1 MEATEMV
8 KDEELSSFLQSTKE
22 EDALKKKITHFS
34 KIEQFHAR
42 KALDARK
49 RMTEIMNEIKKIR
62 NGKNDKKDTKEAKN
76 AQNAES

>member
-1 MEATEMV
+1 MV

-22 EDALKKKITHFS
+22 EDALKKRITHFS

-62 NGKNDKKDTKEAKN
+62 NGGGKRDKKESKD
-76 AQNAES
+76 AQNAEA

>member
-1 MEATEMV
+1 MV
-8 KDEELSSFLQSTKE
+8 KDEELNSFLQSTKE
-22 EDALKKKITHFS
+22 EDALKKRITHFS

-62 NGKNDKKDTKEAKN
+62 SGGGKRDKKEPKD

>member
-8 KDEELSSFLQSTKE
+8 KDEELTSFLQSSKE
-22 EDALKKKITHFS
+22 EDALKKRMEHYS

-42 KALDARK
+42 KAIDARK

-62 NGKNDKKDTKEAKN
+62 SGSGKRDKKEPKD

>member
-1 MEATEMV
+1 MV

-22 EDALKKKITHFS
+22 EDALKKRITHFS

-62 NGKNDKKDTKEAKN
+62 SKSDKKDAKDAKESKN

>member
-8 KDEELSSFLQSTKE
+8 KNEELNLFLQSSKE
-22 EDALKKKITHFS
+22 EDALKKRMEHYS
-34 KIEQFHAR
+34 KIEQIHAR

-49 RMTEIMNEIKKIR
+49 RMTEIMNKIKEIR
-62 NGKNDKKDTKEAKN
+62 N

>member
-22 EDALKKKITHFS
+22 EDALKKRITHFS

-62 NGKNDKKDTKEAKN
+62 NGGGKRDKKEPKD
-76 AQNAES
+76 AQNAEA

>member
-8 KDEELSSFLQSTKE
+8 KDEELNSFLQSTKE
-22 EDALKKKITHFS
+22 EDALKKRITHFS

-62 NGKNDKKDTKEAKN
+62 SGGGKRDKKEPKD

>member
-1 MEATEMV
+1 MV

-22 EDALKKKITHFS
+22 EDALKKRITHFS

-42 KALDARK
+42 KAIDARK

-62 NGKNDKKDTKEAKN
+62 SGSSKRDKKEPKD

>member
-22 EDALKKKITHFS
+22 EDALKKRITHFS

-62 NGKNDKKDTKEAKN
+62 SGGGKRDKKEPKD

>member
-22 EDALKKKITHFS
+22 EDALKKRITHFS

-42 KALDARK
+42 KTLDARK

-62 NGKNDKKDTKEAKN
+62 SGKRDKKDAKD

>member
-1 MEATEMV
+1 MV

-22 EDALKKKITHFS
+22 EDALKKRITHFS

-62 NGKNDKKDTKEAKN
+62 NGGGKRDKKEPKD
-76 AQNAES
+76 AQNAEA

>member
-1 MEATEMV
+1 MV

-22 EDALKKKITHFS
+22 EDALKKRITHFS

-62 NGKNDKKDTKEAKN
+62 SGKSDKKDAKDTKESKN